1 MDRRTRRAT
10 TALAVLFGVALV
22 AVGAWAFTGS
32 TGHDGATVT
41 ITDENGS
48 TLGVVDA
55 SVADSEAE
63 RYRGL
68 SETASLANG
77 SGMLFVYETEGSR
90 AYVMRDMAYPLDI
103 VFVGE
108 DGRITRIHHAGTEEP
123 PYRRYTG
130 RAKWVIE
137 VPRGWTARHGIAAGD
152 RVAIE
157 YGRGGDV
164 GS

>member
-1 MDRRTRRAT
+1 MDRRARRVT
-10 TALAVLFGVALV
+10 TALVVLLGVVLV
-22 AVGAWAFTGS
+22 AVGAWAFAGS
-32 TGHDGATVT
+32 TGHDDATVT

-48 TLGVVDA
+48 TLGVVQA

-68 SETASLANG
+68 SGTTSLANG
-77 SGMLFVYETEGSR
+77 SGMVFVYGAERTR

-103 VFVGE
+103 VFVGA
-108 DGRITRIHHAGTEEP
+108 DGRITEIHHAETEEP

-130 RAKWVIE
+130 RAKWVVE
-137 VPRGWTARHGIAAGD
+137 VPEGWTTRHGIAAGD
-152 RVAIE
+152 RVTIA
-157 YGRGGDV
+157 YGSGGGV